1 MLLMDFN
8 KSTSI
13 SSVSKKSS
21 NYCKL
26 KWIIYKPDLYSSPP
40 HKNQRDRMA
49 RLSLVMYLD
58 IALHVKYSKTLKY
71 GKS

>member
-1 MLLMDFN
+1 MLLKDFN
-8 KSTSI
+8 KPKSI
-13 SSVSKKSS
+13 SSVSNKSS

-26 KWIIYKPDLYSSPP
+26 KWIIYKPDLYTSPP
-40 HKNQRDRMA
+40 HKNQGDCMT